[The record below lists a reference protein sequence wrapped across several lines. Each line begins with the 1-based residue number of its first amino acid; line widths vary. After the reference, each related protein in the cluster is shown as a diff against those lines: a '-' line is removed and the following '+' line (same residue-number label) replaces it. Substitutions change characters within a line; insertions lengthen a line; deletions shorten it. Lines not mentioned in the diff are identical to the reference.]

1 MKCIDLIA
9 MVTIIFKTHEMVEYA
24 VRYFDLKSDVW
35 MHLSSI
41 HDGYCVLRKTM
52 LGFLMYVKCWWEWYA
67 QFMFLVDLIS
77 HDLNEVEEHTAT
89 AVKP

>member
-1 MKCIDLIA
+1 MLCVVFVLLNVVKLES
-9 MVTIIFKTHEMVEYA
+9 HEMVEYA
-24 VRYFDLKSDVW
+24 VRYFDLKSEVW

-41 HDGYCVLRKTM
+41 HDSYCVLRKTM
-52 LGFLMYVKCWWEWYA
+52 LGFFMYVKCWWEWYA

-77 HDLNEVEEHTAT
+77 HDLNEVDEHTAT